1 MKPSRLLTHC
11 ITKTIPI
18 GFLLRK
24 HIFGFYYK
32 LDLWYNST
40 GQEETEANRIIVN
53 PPYLSL
59 SAKWDFNL
67 LSPIFCRILQPFSP

>member
-1 MKPSRLLTHC
+1 MKPSRLLTHR
-11 ITKTIPI
+11 IAKTIPI

-40 GQEETEANRIIVN
+40 DKKKQKRIG
-53 PPYLSL
+53 
-59 SAKWDFNL
+59 
-67 LSPIFCRILQPFSP
+67 

>member
-1 MKPSRLLTHC
+1 MRMCYPIRKIHKDEPSRLLTHR
-11 ITKTIPI
+11 IAKTIPI

-40 GQEETEANRIIVN
+40 DEKKQKRIG
-53 PPYLSL
+53 
-59 SAKWDFNL
+59 
-67 LSPIFCRILQPFSP
+67 